1 MAAPNSI
8 ITPPHDIQEFTDL
21 DGATGAHEG
30 VPDGIYTTFWKF
42 YSNGEAYFAQIFKP
56 RLDIS
61 LAEVREALRR
71 VPDADIYPE
80 IREAANLK
88 VVTTTSEPD
97 TELYVK
103 RPSLLTYETSHPLDL
118 VRDVF
123 CKYSVCKVPLHPLSY
138 LSTVFYCAHLT
149 LNIVVGEAEI
159 MEQVSSINHK
169 NIVRYHGCQ
178 VRDGRLTGIVLQR
191 HECSLFEYFLWGR
204 DKDVALDSRRFM
216 EELESAV
223 SHLHQ
228 AGLAH
233 NDLKPSNI
241 LLDKEQMPVLIDFG
255 SCRPFGARLMEGG
268 TPGWSNSERLVV
280 SSDKEHDLFSLRRIR
295 EWLAN
300 PDREMNG

>member
-123 CKYSVCKVPLHPLSY
+123 L
-138 LSTVFYCAHLT
+138 
-149 LNIVVGEAEI
+149 GEAEI